1 MEIDPQY
8 TDILREAMQEEIDD
22 KRKELAWDLE
32 YSRIKVKK
40 LTDYVKN
47 ELEVDHFVVKALRN
61 EKKSVQSF
69 KLKRM
74 SSYLHEGLKLL
85 NEKLDQ

>member
-1 MEIDPQY
+1 M
-8 TDILREAMQEEIDD
+8 REEIED

-40 LTDYVKN
+40 LLDYVKN
-47 ELEVDHFVVKALRN
+47 ELEVDHFLVKALRN

-74 SSYLHEGLKLL
+74 STYLHEGLV
-85 NEKLDQ
+85 